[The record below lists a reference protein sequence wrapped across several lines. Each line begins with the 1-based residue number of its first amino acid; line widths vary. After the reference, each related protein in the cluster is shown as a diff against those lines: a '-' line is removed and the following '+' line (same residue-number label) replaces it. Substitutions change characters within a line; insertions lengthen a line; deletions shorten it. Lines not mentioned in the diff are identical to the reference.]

1 MRRREAIVGLAAAAA
16 NVATVRAQ
24 QAVRQARLGFLHPRL
39 SAVVEPLRL
48 AAVRDG
54 LVASGAPSRPI
65 DIIARVADGTP
76 ERLRAYAQELA
87 AAQLDVIVAV
97 SPSGVAAMR
106 EATRTTPIVAVD
118 LETDPVAEGWVASL
132 AKPGGNV
139 TGVFFDFAD
148 FTAKCLQIL
157 VEAVPYLSRIGVVW
171 DPTTGN
177 YQLAAMEPLAA
188 SQGISL
194 QVRET
199 SALTEI
205 EPAVRSLAAGGVQ
218 ALFFL
223 SSPLFSANTRTA
235 ATLAAS
241 AGLPSIMLFPEF
253 ARDGGL
259 IAYGLDLQDM
269 FRQAGMMA
277 RRIIDGAISAELP
290 VERPVRFNFIA
301 NLRTA
306 RALGLTLPP
315 LLLIRADEVIE

>member
-16 NVATVRAQ
+16 NVATGRAQ

-171 DPTTGN
+171 DPTTGS
-177 YQLAAMEPLAA
+177 YQLAAMEPLAV
-188 SQGISL
+188 SKGITL

-199 SALTEI
+199 SALADV
-205 EPAVRSLAAGGVQ
+205 EPTVRSLAEGGVQ
-218 ALFFL
+218 SILFM

-235 ATLAAS
+235 ATLATS

-253 ARDGGL
+253 AR
-259 IAYGLDLQDM
+259 Y
-269 FRQAGMMA
+269 
-277 RRIIDGAISAELP
+277 
-290 VERPVRFNFIA
+290 
-301 NLRTA
+301 
-306 RALGLTLPP
+306 
-315 LLLIRADEVIE
+315 

>member
-1 MRRREAIVGLAAAAA
+1 MRR
-16 NVATVRAQ
+16 
-24 QAVRQARLGFLHPRL
+24 
-39 SAVVEPLRL
+39 SLRPH
-48 AAVRDG
+48 
-54 LVASGAPSRPI
+54 SS
-65 DIIARVADGTP
+65 T
-76 ERLRAYAQELA
+76 
-87 AAQLDVIVAV
+87 VIVAV

-177 YQLAAMEPLAA
+177 YQLAAMEPLAV
-188 SQGISL
+188 SKGITL

-199 SALTEI
+199 SALADV
-205 EPAVRSLAAGGVQ
+205 EPTVRSLAAGGVQ
-218 ALFFL
+218 ALPFL

-235 ATLAAS
+235 ATLATS

-259 IAYGLDLQDM
+259 IAYGPDLQDM
-269 FRQAGMMA
+269 FRRAGMMA

-306 RALGLTLPP
+306 RALGLMLPP
-315 LLLIRADEVIE
+315 LLLARADEVIE